1 MEEPG
6 RALVARGDLFER
18 AFDSRD
24 DRPRTGSQ
32 KIISVGN

>member
-6 RALVARGDLFER
+6 RAARGDLFER

-24 DRPRTGSQ
+24 DRPRSFRGA
-32 KIISVGN
+32 IEGAECR